1 MLSFFLRGFDIID
14 INGENMTK
22 RLKIPDSYT
31 ISQILVR
38 VVVIVLTVLFVIW
51 AVQFVP
57 PIIHWVF

>member
-1 MLSFFLRGFDIID
+1 
-14 INGENMTK
+14 MTK